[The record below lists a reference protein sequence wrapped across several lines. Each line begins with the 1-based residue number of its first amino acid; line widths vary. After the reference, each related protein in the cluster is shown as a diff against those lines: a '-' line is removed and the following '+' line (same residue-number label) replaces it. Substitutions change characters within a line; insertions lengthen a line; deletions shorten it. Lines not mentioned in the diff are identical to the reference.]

1 MAAAVTEAGEGAR
14 PEDVAGMQ
22 AALDLASKAY
32 ACGEVPVGA
41 VVVRNG
47 QVVGRGFNQPIG
59 SHDASAHAE
68 IQAIRDAGRAIGNYR
83 LSDCTMYV
91 TLEPCAMCA
100 GAIMNAR
107 FTRVVYGASEPKTGA
122 AGSVIDLF
130 SNATL
135 NHHTTVEAGV
145 LAQSCSELLARFFAD
160 RRAVNQQQATPLR
173 EDALRTPAVAFEALK
188 DFDYPRHRLDAPD
201 LLQGLRLEYIDMGPR
216 EAAKTWLLIHPA
228 HGWSASWRHWIEPL
242 LSLGCRVVI
251 PDLIGFG
258 RSDKPKKDTVHTP
271 EFQSA
276 LLRALVSAIDAAGL
290 RVVFC
295 NDTMGLHLAQTA
307 EALKPSAG
315 AWLIAAL
322 SDHRSSE
329 ALSVDALPYVD
340 QGHAAAL
347 RAVRRWPKPALDGL
361 SGVILSSLPYQLYDL
376 DPQADAQRRDALLS
390 ALAS

>member
-1 MAAAVTEAGEGAR
+1 MAAAVTEGVKGVRA
-14 PEDVAGMQ
+14 EDAAGMK
-22 AALDLASKAY
+22 AALDLASRAY

-68 IQAIRDAGRAIGNYR
+68 IQAIRDAGKTLGNYR
-83 LSDCTMYV
+83 LNDCTLYV

-107 FTRVVYGASEPKTGA
+107 FARLVYGASEPKTGA

-130 SNATL
+130 SNPNL
-135 NHHTTVEAGV
+135 NHHTTVEAGM
-145 LAQSCSELLARFFAD
+145 LSSACSDLLARFFAD
-160 RRAVNQQQATPLR
+160 RRAVNQQQAIPLR
-173 EDALRTPAVAFEALK
+173 EDALRTPAAAFEPLK
-188 DFDYPRHRLDAPD
+188 DFDYPRHCLDEPD
-201 LLQGLRLEYIDMGPR
+201 LLQGLRLEYIDVGPR

-228 HGWSASWRHWIEPL
+228 HGWSASWRHWVEPL
-242 LSLGCRVVI
+242 LALGYRVVI

-258 RSDKPKKDTVHTP
+258 RSDKPKKETVHTP

-276 LLRALVSAIDAAGL
+276 VLRGLVSAIDADSL

-295 NDTMGLHLAQTA
+295 NDTMGLHMAQTA
-307 EALKPSAG
+307 PALKPSAG
-315 AWLIAAL
+315 AWLIAAP
-322 SDHRSSE
+322 SDHRSPE

-347 RAVRRWPKPALDGL
+347 RATRRWSKPAIDMP
-361 SGVILSSLPYQLYDL
+361 SRFILSSLPYQLYDL
-376 DPQADAQRRDALLS
+376 DPQTDAHRRTALLS
-390 ALAS
+390 ALAI

>member
-1 MAAAVTEAGEGAR
+1 MAAAVTEAAEGAR

-173 EDALRTPAVAFEALK
+173 EDALRTPEVAFETLK
-188 DFDYPRHRLDAPD
+188 DFDYPRHRLEAPD
-201 LLQGLRLEYIDMGPR
+201 LLQRLRLEYIDMGPR

-228 HGWSASWRHWIEPL
+228 HGWSASWRHWVEPL
-242 LSLGCRVVI
+242 LALGYRVVI

-258 RSDKPKKDTVHTP
+258 RSDKPKKETVHTP

-276 LLRALVSAIDAAGL
+276 VLRALLSAVDAAGL

-307 EALKPSAG
+307 EALKPGAG
-315 AWLIAAL
+315 AWLIAAP
-322 SDHRSSE
+322 SDNRSRE

-340 QGHAAAL
+340 QGHAAAM
-347 RAVRRWPKPALDGL
+347 RAVRRWPKAAIDVP
-361 SGVILSSLPYQLYDL
+361 SRVILSSLPYQLYDL
-376 DPQADAQRRDALLS
+376 DPQADAQRRTALIS

>member
-1 MAAAVTEAGEGAR
+1 MAAAVTEAAQGAR

-47 QVVGRGFNQPIG
+47 LVVGRGFNQPIG

-68 IQAIRDAGRAIGNYR
+68 IQAIRDAGQTIGNYR
-83 LSDCTMYV
+83 LNDCTLYV
-91 TLEPCAMCA
+91 TLEPCTMCA
-100 GAIMNAR
+100 GAIINAR
-107 FTRVVYGASEPKTGA
+107 FARLVYGASEPKTGA

-130 SNATL
+130 SNPTL

-145 LAQSCSELLARFFAD
+145 LARSCSDLLARFFAD

-173 EDALRTPAVAFEALK
+173 EDALRTPAVAFEPLK

-201 LLQGLRLEYIDMGPR
+201 LLQGLRLEYIDVGPR
-216 EAAKTWLLIHPA
+216 EGAKTWLLIHPA
-228 HGWSASWRHWIEPL
+228 HGWSASWRHWVEPL
-242 LSLGCRVVI
+242 LALGCRVVI

-258 RSDKPKKDTVHTP
+258 RSDKPKKETVHTP
-271 EFQSA
+271 EFQSSV
-276 LLRALVSAIDAAGL
+276 LRALVSAIHAAGL

-295 NDTMGLHLAQTA
+295 NDSMGLHLAQTA

-376 DPQADAQRRDALLS
+376 DPQADAQKRDALLS

>member
-1 MAAAVTEAGEGAR
+1 MAAAVTEAAEGAR

-145 LAQSCSELLARFFAD
+145 LAQSCGDLLARFFAD

-173 EDALRTPAVAFEALK
+173 EDALRTPAAAFEALK
-188 DFDYPRHRLDAPD
+188 DFDYPRHRLEAPD
-201 LLQGLRLEYIDMGPR
+201 LLQGLRLEYIDIGPR

-242 LSLGCRVVI
+242 LALGYRVVI
-251 PDLIGFG
+251 PDLVGFG
-258 RSDKPKKDTVHTP
+258 RSDKPKKETVYTP
-271 EFQSA
+271 EFQCA
-276 LLRALVSAIDAAGL
+276 VLCALVNAIDAAGL

-295 NDTMGLHLAQTA
+295 SDTMGLHLAQTM
-307 EALKPSAG
+307 ETLKPSAS
-315 AWLIAAL
+315 AWLINAPG
-322 SDHRSSE
+322 DHRRSE

-347 RAVRRWPKPALDGL
+347 RAVQRWPKPAIEVP
-361 SGVILSSLPYQLYDL
+361 SRVILSSLPHQLYDL
-376 DPQADAQRRDALLS
+376 DPQADAQRRTALIS